1 MDVATHSRVAFL
13 YAASARRWESR
24 PHLELILRSGGAT
37 VEELALLAD
46 LQRPVDEEEY
56 LKKCQ
61 QSWPQD
67 LNVRLGLASVA
78 AQNGQ
83 PVAAVLELQK
93 IIHEQPELMAAQALL
108 GELLANER
116 SSRFDVWHAAL
127 PSDADQW
134 PDIWYGRG
142 VRAQLLGQQKIAARC
157 FWQVLRISPI
167 HRRANYQ
174 LGRILAE
181 LQDPDAA
188 GFADQ
193 SRQLFSL
200 SQALMHALRSEGMNE
215 VIMQQIVQT
224 LDRMGRVWETCAG
237 AHLSRKNFPQS
248 EWQSEF
254 LQRLA
259 PLLNDQLPMV
269 LADRNLAMMCDLS
282 SYPEYTEIL
291 TVAYRQYRA
300 DFDQRLDRSH
310 LPKSIW
316 AEISGYHRVD
326 GDRRAGLRTEL
337 CGR

>member
-13 YAASARRWESR
+13 FAASARRWESR

-56 LKKCQ
+56 LKQCR

-134 PDIWYGRG
+134 PDI
-142 VRAQLLGQQKIAARC
+142 
-157 FWQVLRISPI
+157 
-167 HRRANYQ
+167 
-174 LGRILAE
+174 
-181 LQDPDAA
+181 
-188 GFADQ
+188 
-193 SRQLFSL
+193 
-200 SQALMHALRSEGMNE
+200 
-215 VIMQQIVQT
+215 
-224 LDRMGRVWETCAG
+224 
-237 AHLSRKNFPQS
+237 
-248 EWQSEF
+248 
-254 LQRLA
+254 
-259 PLLNDQLPMV
+259 
-269 LADRNLAMMCDLS
+269 
-282 SYPEYTEIL
+282 
-291 TVAYRQYRA
+291 
-300 DFDQRLDRSH
+300 
-310 LPKSIW
+310 
-316 AEISGYHRVD
+316 
-326 GDRRAGLRTEL
+326 
-337 CGR
+337 